1 MIKEENHC
9 PGKFLSQNCLALK
22 FPLTGIL
29 AQTTHDHLFLLR
41 CSDWL
46 SCQTM
51 ALFIWLYIWL
61 YIWFYIY
68 IYIYK
73 YIYIKVINCVRFIL
87 VWPKLET
94 SVKFLT
100 QNILQYL
107 SLLLFENLCFYNY
120 ILTTVL
126 LQQTITNMN

>member
-1 MIKEENHC
+1 MSRLVFEPEL
-9 PGKFLSQNCLALK
+9 LSLK
-22 FPLTGIL
+22 VP
-29 AQTTHDHLFLLR
+29 
-41 CSDWL
+41 SDWNSSPNNPRPLIFVKMLWLTEL
-46 SCQTM
+46 SDHDIIYMIIYMITYM
-51 ALFIWLYIWL
+51 I
-61 YIWFYIY
+61 IY
-68 IYIYK
+68 IYI

-126 LQQTITNMN
+126 LQQTITNMNLLSW